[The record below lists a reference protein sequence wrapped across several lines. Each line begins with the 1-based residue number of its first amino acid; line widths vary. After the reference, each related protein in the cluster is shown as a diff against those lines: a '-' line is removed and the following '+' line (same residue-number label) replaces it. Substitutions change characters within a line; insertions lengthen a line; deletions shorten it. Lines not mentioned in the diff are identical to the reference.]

1 MRVYV
6 HLLVL
11 LLALSLAACT
21 PRGGRGGSGADDD
34 DSASGS
40 DDDDAGDDDDAA
52 NDDDATG
59 GACQPEGAT
68 SCNGIDFLECI
79 DATWTLLDTCL
90 PPDPVCHPDLGCL
103 ECNPSQRS
111 CDGNDIV
118 ECNADGFGTSYVETC
133 PAETPCVGGVC
144 QDPCVLAASQFSY
157 LGCDFLAV
165 STTNIVDSVFDNNF
179 AVIVGNPETSASA
192 AQVTV
197 TQGSSVVAQQTVAI
211 GATSAI
217 SLPMVQAL
225 KSATGSVIVPDGA
238 YEIHSSVPVAAYQY
252 NPLDFVILGTN
263 SFSNDASLLL
273 PEHTLTGQYMISQ
286 WPTFGVGTG
295 SGSSVS
301 WIAFQPGF
309 FAVAATADNT
319 TVTLN
324 FTGETANGDPGMH
337 GAGDTAQ
344 VSLNRGDVVQV
355 MSFFESNLF
364 VDANY
369 CNSQG
374 WQQTTGQNNFSTYT
388 YCLGTDTDLTG
399 TTVDATS
406 PVAVFAGHQCSFVPY
421 DAWACDHLEEMMFPT
436 VTWGTTSVMSA
447 PRMPSNSGAVA
458 RTKYRIVAL
467 NGSTQVNFD
476 PAVAAAQTLSA
487 GQVMEFETDSD
498 FVVSSTD
505 KVFVT
510 QTMLG
515 QDELGTP
522 IGDPAMGSGIPWV
535 QVRNEYDFFTP
546 STFTENWVNV
556 VANSGTNVLLD
567 GNPIGN
573 WETIGSTGYSVSRVA
588 IAAGA
593 HHISSQDQSGFGIT
607 TYGYASYTSYLY
619 PGGLNFLR

>member
-1 MRVYV
+1 MRLHV
-6 HLLVL
+6 HLLLL
-11 LLALSLAACT
+11 LLALTLTACT
-21 PRGGRGGSGADDD
+21 ARGGRGGGGDDD
-34 DSASGS
+34 DSASS
-40 DDDDAGDDDDAA
+40 DDDDVADDDDAV
-52 NDDDATG
+52 DDDDTTSG
-59 GACQPEGAT
+59 GDCQPDGAT
-68 SCNGIDFLECI
+68 SCSGIDFLECI

-90 PPDPVCHPDLGCL
+90 PPDPVCHPELGCL

-118 ECNADGFGTSYVETC
+118 ECNSDGFGSTYIETC

-179 AVIVGNPETSASA
+179 AVIVGNPETSPGP

-197 TQGSSVVAQQTVAI
+197 TQGSSVVAQQTVAV

-217 SLPMVQAL
+217 TLPMVQGL
-225 KSATGSVIVPDGA
+225 KAATGSVIVPDGA
-238 YEIHSSVPVAAYQY
+238 YEIHSSLPVAAYQY

-286 WPTFGVGTG
+286 WPTFGVGSG

-324 FTGETANGDPGMH
+324 FTGETAAGDPGMN
-337 GAGDTAQ
+337 GPGDTAQ

-355 MSFFESNLF
+355 MSFYESF
-364 VDANY
+364 ASGSNY
-369 CNSQG
+369 CSTQG
-374 WQQTTGQNNFSTYT
+374 WQQTTGINLGSTYT
-388 YCLGTDTDLTG
+388 FCLGTGTDLTG
-399 TTVDATS
+399 TTVDATN

-447 PRMPSNSGAVA
+447 PRMPGNPGAVA
-458 RTKYRIVAL
+458 RTRYRVVAL
-467 NGSTQVNFD
+467 NGSTQVSFD
-476 PAVAAAQTLSA
+476 PAVTGSQTLSS
-487 GQVMEFETDSD
+487 GEVMEFETDVD
-498 FVVSSTD
+498 FVVTSTD
-505 KVFVT
+505 KVFIT

-515 QDELGTP
+515 QDELGSP

-556 VANSGTNVLLD
+556 VANSGATVLLD
-567 GNPIGN
+567 GSQIGN
-573 WETIGSTGYSVSRVA
+573 WETIGSTGYSVSRVP
-588 IAAGA
+588 ISAGS
-593 HHISSQDQSGFGIT
+593 HHINSQDLTGFGIT